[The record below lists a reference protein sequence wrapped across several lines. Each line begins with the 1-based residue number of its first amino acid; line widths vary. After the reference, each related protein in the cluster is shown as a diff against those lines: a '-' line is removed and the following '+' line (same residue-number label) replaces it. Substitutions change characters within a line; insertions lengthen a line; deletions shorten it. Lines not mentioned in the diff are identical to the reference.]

1 MGTGTTTGG
10 RVLVVDDHE
19 LVREM
24 LREQLTRRGYAVVLA
39 ASGREALALAR
50 ACPPTAV
57 VSDMAMPELSGLA
70 LLRALRHDPRT
81 KAVPFIL
88 FTADRYAALA
98 QAAREAGALACLP
111 KPDDLERLFALL
123 AEVVPPAAATQR
135 APTSGG
141 PPGG

>member
-1 MGTGTTTGG
+1 MGTAAAG

-39 ASGREALALAR
+39 ATAREALALAR
-50 ACPPTAV
+50 ASPPAAV
-57 VSDMAMPELSGLA
+57 VSDLNMPELSGLA
-70 LLRALRHDPRT
+70 LLRALRHDPHT
-81 KAVPFIL
+81 KTVPFIL
-88 FTADRYAALA
+88 FTADRSHALA
-98 QAAREAGALACLP
+98 QAAQEAGALACLA
-111 KPDDLERLFALL
+111 KPDDLGRLFALL